1 MKIQCHCKNYND
13 TQVLKLYDE
22 RFTVPET
29 YFHPE
34 IIFDNN
40 RTTASSVC
48 NNAPFKKS
56 Y

>member
-1 MKIQCHCKNYND
+1 MN
-13 TQVLKLYDE
+13 E

-40 RTTASSVC
+40 RTTASSSLL
-48 NNAPFKKS
+48 NNAPFKNLTD
-56 Y
+56 